1 MLFKTITNPDSFSA
15 ELLEKQQDQASID
28 AERQQMAK
36 NPVVR
41 LMQACVD
48 VNDWDTLDDIINGV
62 YEGKFDLTMA
72 PELLKTCFKALNWMI
87 EPLYRPLSVSN
98 QVLTARFKNLKK
110 AFTINYKD
118 SEETCNI
125 QRATTPEILVQ

>member
-1 MLFKTITNPDSFSA
+1 
-15 ELLEKQQDQASID
+15 
-28 AERQQMAK
+28 MAK

-98 QVLTARFKNLKK
+98 QVLTARSKNLKK
-110 AFTINYKD
+110 ALTINYKN
-118 SEETCNI
+118 SEEACSI
-125 QRATTPEILVQ
+125 QRATTQEILIQ

>member
-1 MLFKTITNPDSFSA
+1 MT
-15 ELLEKQQDQASID
+15 
-28 AERQQMAK
+28 K

-72 PELLKTCFKALNWMI
+72 PDLLKTCFKALSWMI
-87 EPLYRPLSVSN
+87 EPLFRPASVSN
-98 QVLTARFKNLKK
+98 HVLTARFKILKK
-110 AFTINYKD
+110 AVTFNYKN
-118 SEETCNI
+118 SEEACSI
-125 QRATTPEILVQ
+125 QRATTPEILV

>member
-1 MLFKTITNPDSFSA
+1 MT
-15 ELLEKQQDQASID
+15 
-28 AERQQMAK
+28 K

-72 PELLKTCFKALNWMI
+72 PDLLKTCFKALNWMI
-87 EPLYRPLSVSN
+87 EPLFRPASVSN
-98 QVLTARFKNLKK
+98 QVLTARFKTLKK
-110 AFTINYKD
+110 AVTINYKN
-118 SEETCNI
+118 SEEACSI
-125 QRATTPEILVQ
+125 QRATTPEILVY